1 MVLQFILFSKVFYRI
16 DQSFILDMG
25 ADGYAGIGEITAY
38 HNAVGQERE
47 IEILAGTAKI
57 HVDKVSLRFK
67 NPVAQRC
74 NITPIC

>member
-47 IEILAGTAKI
+47 IE
-57 HVDKVSLRFK
+57 
-67 NPVAQRC
+67 
-74 NITPIC
+74 